1 MVTPLGRGVE
11 TTWRRL
17 IGGESGIRGLTP
29 DDLKMSSFDEET
41 KLYTFDQLSSK
52 VAAFV
57 PYGSNTGEFD
67 EGLWLNSKVSS
78 LNFLSDV
85 VCQIYSH
92 VFKGNIML

>member
-17 IGGESGIRGLTP
+17 VGGESGIRELTP

-57 PYGSNTGEFD
+57 PYGTNPGQFD
-67 EGLWLNSKVSS
+67 QALWLNSKVSS
-78 LNFLSDV
+78 LNLKVIRTELLATQSSFMS
-85 VCQIYSH
+85 
-92 VFKGNIML
+92 